1 MLTVYFH
8 TIPKLSNLNYIF
20 PTQVFSEADKPY
32 SIPGALSHCRL
43 FHFCRSETRL
53 SLCLHRWEL
62 VDANKF
68 KTTGTVVDLNF
79 PYIVKV
85 NKPFPAS
92 TVSSQILLTQL
103 FLLLANLPGLFGA
116 YAFCLTLLFLPPL
129 FSKLRFHILP
139 RCLSNLTHAT
149 DLCVYKRENPI
160 QKVFDGFFDFGAF
173 IQSLQLQS
181 SKVSALSIVLIL

>member
-1 MLTVYFH
+1 MCICMLKV
-8 TIPKLSNLNYIF
+8 K
-20 PTQVFSEADKPY
+20 
-32 SIPGALSHCRL
+32 AL
-43 FHFCRSETRL
+43 L
-53 SLCLHRWEL
+53 SLQSE
-62 VDANKF
+62 
-68 KTTGTVVDLNF
+68 VVDLNF
-79 PYIVKV
+79 LHIVSYPGV
-85 NKPFPAS
+85 FVLQSQSQSQSISLSPAS
-92 TVSSQILLTQL
+92 TVSSQILLTHI
-103 FLLLANLPGLFGA
+103 FLQLANLPGLFGA